1 MEKKQPIDAKKAA
14 VKQEVKQFAA
24 ILPPGRYL
32 AETHEVMIHLLE
44 SNFSPNVKIVK
55 NRKFPALL
63 NSKANSEFKTIYEKD
78 WKTISGKRKLYIWYF
93 ELSLK

>member
-1 MEKKQPIDAKKAA
+1 MEKQPIDTKKAA

-44 SNFSPNVKIVK
+44 SNFSPHVKIVK

-63 NSKANSEFKTIYEKD
+63 NSKANPEFKTIYGKD
-78 WKTISGKRKLYIWYF
+78 WKMISGKRKLYIWYF
-93 ELSLK
+93 ELSST